1 MFYTQFYKIVESK
14 LLFITRICFV
24 SELGI
29 QIANKIG
36 SIFILQRLEPPCLT
50 SLFFWHHQHSH
61 YLQQQFQ
68 KQFKC
73 YETRQL
79 IKKES
84 QQKIKMVLPQ

>member
-1 MFYTQFYKIVESK
+1 M
-14 LLFITRICFV
+14 FITRICFV

-36 SIFILQRLEPPCLT
+36 SIFILQKIGTTL
-50 SLFFWHHQHSH
+50 SHVIIFWHHQHSH

-79 IKKES
+79 IKRES